1 MSPAV
6 GRLTVSSCVPSWR
19 KARNGPTR
27 CLSFPTCASLSLALP
42 SCPKYFEEIPDA
54 KGSDMKLRMVVT
66 LDAITDLG
74 FRFVPSSSS
83 SSLWFPQS
91 SPSLFPQ
98 SSSSLFPQSSS
109 SLFPQSSSSLFP
121 QSSPSLFPQSSS
133 SLFPQLSSSLLFP
146 QSSAKLSTSLPFH
159 GPPLVPFNEDDNP

>member
-83 SSLWFPQS
+83 SSLWFPS

-98 SSSSLFPQSSS
+98 SSL
-109 SLFPQSSSSLFP
+109 LLV
-121 QSSPSLFPQSSS
+121 PSVELLLVPSVELLLVPSVE
-133 SLFPQLSSSLLFP
+133 LLFVVP
-146 QSSAKLSTSLPFH
+146 SVFSEAVDLLALPWATPCSLQR
-159 GPPLVPFNEDDNP
+159 G